1 MRCKLPVSLSAF
13 SVLSLALAAGLA
25 PTALAQSKVTVGMI
39 ELEGP
44 LHEQPSPLA
53 WLMGS
58 AGHTTVSDAVGAID
72 TVAKSAKHGGLLIRL
87 KDAQLSRANI
97 DELGAAITRARAAGK
112 KVHVFSEGYS
122 TSEIMLG
129 SYANSAFAQPGTP
142 VMFSGMHAEEMF
154 LADTLAWAGV
164 KADFVQV
171 GDYKGASEQMVN
183 SRPSPAWDQ
192 NINQLMDSI
201 YANMRQTIG
210 KGRAMDDAKLDA
222 AMKALWLA
230 DAEQAVAAG
239 VIDAVVDLPE
249 ITATLDKAYGA
260 EVSFDD
266 SLLGKGDATLDTSNP
281 FTMLSKLSQ
290 KPDTTPKR
298 STIAVLHLDGTIVDG
313 ESSDAG
319 FMGGGG
325 SVGSRSFRA
334 SIEELIEQDLIK
346 GVVVRINSPGG
357 SATASEVMWQ
367 GLKKLAAHKP
377 VWVSIGD
384 MAASGGY
391 YTAVGGQRIYINP
404 SSIVGSIGVVGGR
417 LGMDGLY
424 KMLKVNVVDRSRG
437 PNAEMFRSTSPWTKD
452 EVALVRS
459 KMTETYNQ
467 FTARVVSG
475 RPGID
480 LTKTAEGRLFTG
492 NKAIEL
498 KMADK
503 IGGLHDAVGDL
514 AGDLKLDAYDVM
526 HFPGPKSL
534 PEVLEETFSRFAQA
548 PGVSMPNMTASPIG
562 QLEGTAQ
569 QIFGPAWTQ
578 IRQNIV
584 GAMQLRKE
592 PVLLMSPSF
601 FIFQ

>member
-1 MRCKLPVSLSAF
+1 MRCTSFAV
-13 SVLSLALAAGLA
+13 SVLSMFMVSGLAA
-25 PTALAQSKVTVGMI
+25 TAVAQDKPRVGI
-39 ELEGP
+39 LELDGK
-44 LHEQPSPLA
+44 LHEEPSPIA

-58 AGHTTVSDAVGAID
+58 AGHVTISDAVGALD
-72 TVAKSAKHGGLLIRL
+72 KVASSGSYSGVLIRV
-87 KDAQLSRANI
+87 KDAGLSRANI
-97 DELGAAITRARAAGK
+97 DELGAAMARVRAAGK
-112 KVHVFSEGYS
+112 KVHVFAEGYS

-129 SYANSAFAQPGTP
+129 SYADAALAQPGTG
-142 VMFSGMHAEEMF
+142 VMFAGMHMEEMF

-171 GDYKGASEQMVN
+171 GDYKGASEMMVN
-183 SRPSPAWDQ
+183 SKPSPAWDQ
-192 NINQLMDSI
+192 NINQLLDSI
-201 YANMRQTIG
+201 YANMRKTVG
-210 KGRAMDDAKLDA
+210 KGRKMDDAKLDA
-222 AMKALWLA
+222 AMKSLWLA
-230 DAEQAVAAG
+230 DAEAAVKAG
-239 VIDAVVDLPE
+239 VIDGVVDYPE
-249 ITATLDKAYGA
+249 ISTVLDKAYGG
-260 EVSFDD
+260 EVTFSDD
-266 SLLGKGDATLDTSNP
+266 LIAGGESKLDTSNP
-281 FTMLSKLSQ
+281 FALLSKLSQ

-298 STIAVLHLDGTIVDG
+298 ETIAVLHVDGTIVDG
-313 ESSDAG
+313 DSKSG
-319 FMGGGG
+319 GIMGGGG
-325 SVGSRSFRA
+325 SVGSRSFRS

-377 VWVSIGD
+377 VWVSVGD

-391 YTAVGGQRIYINP
+391 YTAVGGQRIYVSQ

-437 PNAEMFRSTSPWTKD
+437 PNANMFRSTTPWTTD
-452 EVALVRS
+452 ELSLVRT

-467 FTARVVSG
+467 FTARVSAG

-492 NKAIEL
+492 DKAIEL

-503 IGGLHDAVGDL
+503 IGGLRDAIGDL
-514 AGDLKLDAYDVM
+514 ATDLKLGKYDVM

-534 PEVLEETFSRFAQA
+534 PEVLEDTFKGFAAA
-548 PGVSMPNMTASPIG
+548 PGVTMPDLTQSPIG
-562 QLEGTAQ
+562 QFEGTAQ

-578 IRQNIV
+578 VRQGMV
-584 GAMQLRKE
+584 GVMQLRNE
-592 PVLLMSPSF
+592 PVILMSPS
-601 FIFQ
+601 ILIIK